1 MVAANFRPLT
11 AEITDEVSQTIRKI
25 KENQLTEEEVLRHL
39 IAIEKMGQYSPTFD
53 NYNRNRLFKK
63 YVPDQVAKLKN
74 QMIEKRKL
82 ERPMPTFGD
91 LMNYKNFRMACQGK
105 SLSECIEGDDWYR
118 R

>member
-1 MVAANFRPLT
+1 MKLFVMLFVMMVAANFRPLT
-11 AEITDEVSQTIRKI
+11 AEITDGVAQTIRRI

-39 IAIEKMGQYSPTFD
+39 IAIEKMGQYSPIPGL
-53 NYNRNRLFKK
+53 NRNRLIKK
-63 YVPDQVAKLKN
+63 
-74 QMIEKRKL
+74 MIEKRKL

-105 SLSECIEGDDWYR
+105 SLAECIEGDDWYR